1 MNFKK
6 LGELI
11 KSKSD
16 QLGKLNLSDGKCSGE
31 IRIAKNQMLLVLK
44 ICIAK
49 GSSCMSI

>member
-1 MNFKK
+1 MNVKK

-11 KSKSD
+11 KSKCD
-16 QLGKLNLSDGKCSGE
+16 QLGKLNLSDGKCGGE

-44 ICIAK
+44 IHIAK